1 MTSELRTV
9 YSAASTVRLRPRTW
23 SALLARRPRRSCVKI
38 TSQRGVDFTSY
49 STWHCAT
56 RNIPP
61 ESETGSR
68 CKSSRGPTIYLYLI
82 LIVSCTCPRSQLT
95 RTRVHERSSKSII
108 LFSGPSQLSPRHGR
122 APEGEATK
130 EARQRREGAMQGGS
144 RVVVVSSWGLR
155 QAGTTGRYDRGAAPG
170 TGSRAPTGL
179 PPLTPG

>member
-1 MTSELRTV
+1 MSYVYGVFCSIYLYRTATPTGPPC
-9 YSAASTVRLRPRTW
+9 YM
-23 SALLARRPRRSCVKI
+23 LARRRSCVKI
-38 TSQRGVDFTSY
+38 TSQRGVDFT
-49 STWHCAT
+49 WHCAT

-61 ESETGSR
+61 ETGSR

-95 RTRVHERSSKSII
+95 RTRVHERSIKSII

-144 RVVVVSSWGLR
+144 RVVVGWSWGLR
-155 QAGTTGRYDRGAAPG
+155 QAGTTGRYDRGAVPG